1 MQNDF
6 EEHVVPVLFYFAEND
21 RGANSLYFLHIEAGW
36 KVQSLCEE
44 QSNLTASS
52 GYPSA

>member
-21 RGANSLYFLHIEAGW
+21 RGANSLLFPPYRGRQEGTEPL
-36 KVQSLCEE
+36 
-44 QSNLTASS
+44 
-52 GYPSA
+52 